1 MIQQYV
7 MKWSF
12 EMWNISLKQGAK
24 TKLNPKQGAII
35 VFKLQ
40 IKGWQKE
47 KKKIVQIKLPRI
59 SRRVVG
65 LHLRVHKIVD
75 HTAWLISHHDLF
87 IGLQIVGNW
96 LSSRSRWGSQ
106 VDLDLREVQVW
117 EHEDGLFMEVLKL
130 VPVITLHFIEIR
142 LGSLIL
148 FNGLFSRFFHVLMKC
163 SHFKFQM
170 GIFFHQIF
178 GLMSHPTQLS
188 LQINHLLAKGL
199 RRFLEFLQGICFGP
213 YMLLQAFDRRLLRC
227 TTDL

>member
-75 HTAWLISHHDLF
+75 HTAWLISHHHLF
-87 IGLQIVGNW
+87 IGL
-96 LSSRSRWGSQ
+96 
-106 VDLDLREVQVW
+106 
-117 EHEDGLFMEVLKL
+117 
-130 VPVITLHFIEIR
+130 
-142 LGSLIL
+142 
-148 FNGLFSRFFHVLMKC
+148 
-163 SHFKFQM
+163 
-170 GIFFHQIF
+170 
-178 GLMSHPTQLS
+178 
-188 LQINHLLAKGL
+188 
-199 RRFLEFLQGICFGP
+199 
-213 YMLLQAFDRRLLRC
+213 
-227 TTDL
+227 